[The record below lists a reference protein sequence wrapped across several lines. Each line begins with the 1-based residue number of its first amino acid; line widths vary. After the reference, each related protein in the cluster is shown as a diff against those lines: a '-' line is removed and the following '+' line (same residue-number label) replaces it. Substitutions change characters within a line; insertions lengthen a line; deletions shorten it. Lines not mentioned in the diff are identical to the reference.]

1 VGRLQTGLPVLVGGR
16 SSVGR
21 GDPHAHRP
29 ATLFVFL
36 QIEPQHFSEGA
47 DAVPLVF
54 GRQDTGGGVDEKLLR
69 RANVGI
75 HPQRFSAIFGT
86 PDTAKPA
93 LGGLRWCFNWWAG
106 GI

>member
-1 VGRLQTGLPVLVGGR
+1 
-16 SSVGR
+16 
-21 GDPHAHRP
+21 
-29 ATLFVFL
+29 L
-36 QIEPQHFSEGA
+36 QIEQQHFSEGA

-54 GRQDTGGGVDEKLLR
+54 GRQDAGGGVDEKLLR
-69 RANVGI
+69 RANIGI

-106 GI
+106 DV